1 MSRVCVYMYVHAHM
15 YVQVVQVSQHSIVR
29 SGMIVH
35 VHVHILAF
43 CFKLDTM
50 DGWVTGNLNAI
61 HSTTELQCTCV

>member
-1 MSRVCVYMYVHAHM
+1 MCVYM

-35 VHVHILAF
+35 VHVHVYILAF